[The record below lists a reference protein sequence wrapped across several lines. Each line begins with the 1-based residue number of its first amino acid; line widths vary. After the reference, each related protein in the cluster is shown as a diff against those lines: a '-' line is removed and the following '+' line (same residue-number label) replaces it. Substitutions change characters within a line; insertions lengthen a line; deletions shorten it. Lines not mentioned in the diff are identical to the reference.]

1 MKTPAGTSRRG
12 FSDNADRVVLQCA
25 FALCLFTGQLAGT
38 TDGLGLFTGFLDRRF
53 LEMLPKLHFTENTLA
68 LKFFLQSTKR
78 LFDVVVANV
87 DLHVVV
93 TTFLG

>member
-1 MKTPAGTSRRG
+1 MTQ
-12 FSDNADRVVLQCA
+12 DRVVLQRA

-38 TDGLGLFTGFLDRRF
+38 ANGLGLFTGFLDRRL
-53 LEMLPKLHFTENTLA
+53 LEMLLELHFAKDTFA
-68 LKFFLQSTKR
+68 LKFFLQSTER
-78 LFDVVVANV
+78 LLDVVVANI